1 MYDVTLTMDVDVN
14 VQKAFDNL
22 FCDED
27 REQFMVE
34 NIDWLRDD
42 DLKQECIRRG
52 IFKEK
57 MKKVY

>member
-1 MYDVTLTMDVDVN
+1 MYDVTLNMDVDVN

-57 MKKVY
+57 